1 MAIDPVVLV
10 IGDTNPDLVLRGSSG
25 PTFGQAERLLDAA
38 DLVLGGSAAIMAC
51 GLARLGVPTAIVG
64 LVGDDL
70 MGGFVRT
77 ALEERGV
84 DTRWLGTDP
93 VQPTALTV
101 VISAGDRAIL
111 THPGALSTTTAAAV
125 PDLDRLPSLRHVHAA
140 SYFLLPMLAPD
151 LPGIFRHAR
160 ELGLTTSLDT
170 NWDPAER
177 WSGVERV
184 LPHVGTLLP
193 NAVELAALTGEQD
206 VDTAASSVT
215 AVGCAVALKDGAEGG
230 VLWTADGSRLTAPGI
245 AVEVVDTTGAG
256 DSFDAG
262 FVSGL
267 VEGLSPQECLER
279 AVACGSLSTRAA
291 GGTAA
296 QATPDELAEVGS

>member
-1 MAIDPVVLV
+1 MPIDPVVLV
-10 IGDTNPDLVLRGSSG
+10 IGDTNPDLVLRGDSG

-51 GLARLGVPTAIVG
+51 GLARLGVPTAIAG

-93 VQPTALTV
+93 VRPTALTV

-125 PDLDRLPSLRHVHAA
+125 PDLDLLPSLRHVHAA
-140 SYFLLPMLAPD
+140 SYFLLPMLAPA
-151 LPGIFRHAR
+151 LEGIFRHAR

-177 WSGVERV
+177 WSGVE
-184 LPHVGTLLP
+184 HLLP
-193 NAVELAALTGEQD
+193 SCGHAAAERRRARGAD
-206 VDTAASSVT
+206 RR
-215 AVGCAVALKDGAEGG
+215 VGRGRGC
-230 VLWTADGSRLTAPGI
+230 
-245 AVEVVDTTGAG
+245 GAG
-256 DSFDAG
+256 HGPGVRGGAQG
-262 FVSGL
+262 RCRGR
-267 VEGLSPQECLER
+267 R
-279 AVACGSLSTRAA
+279 ALDRRRVAADRARDR
-291 GGTAA
+291 G
-296 QATPDELAEVGS
+296 

>member
-1 MAIDPVVLV
+1 MTTDPVVLV
-10 IGDTNPDLVLRGSSG
+10 VGDANPDLVLRGESG
-25 PTFGQAERLLDAA
+25 PVFGQAERLLDAA

-51 GLARLGVPTAIVG
+51 GLARLGVPTAIAA

-70 MGGFVRT
+70 MGRFVRT

-111 THPGALSTTTAAAV
+111 TQPGALSTTTASII
-125 PDLDRLPSLRHVHAA
+125 PDLDRLASLRHVHAA
-140 SYFLLPMLAPD
+140 SYFLLPMLAPE
-151 LPGIFRHAR
+151 LAAIFRHALQ
-160 ELGLTTSLDT
+160 LGLTTSLDT
-170 NWDPAER
+170 NWDPAEQ
-177 WSGVERV
+177 WSGVDEV

-193 NAVELAALTGEQD
+193 NAVELAALTGEPD
-206 VDTAASSVT
+206 VDVAAARIT
-215 AVGCAVALKDGAEGG
+215 AVGCAVALKSGADGG
-230 VLWTADGSRLTAPGI
+230 VLWTTDGSRLTAAGVP
-245 AVEVVDTTGAG
+245 VDVVDTTGAG

-262 FVSGL
+262 YVSAL
-267 VEGLSPQECLER
+267 VEGLAPQACLER
-279 AVACGSLSTRAA
+279 AVACRSRRQRAA

-296 QATPDELAEVGS
+296 QATLAEVAGTRS